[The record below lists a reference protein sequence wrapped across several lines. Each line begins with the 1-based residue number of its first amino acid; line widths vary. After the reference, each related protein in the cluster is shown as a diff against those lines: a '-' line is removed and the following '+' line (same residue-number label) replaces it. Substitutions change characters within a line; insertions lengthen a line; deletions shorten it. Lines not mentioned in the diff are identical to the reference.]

1 MLTLDNGMGI
11 GGSLEFTLGES
22 MEYDTFMS
30 DRSPMMK
37 LRSLENG
44 DVLDVWEA
52 SWDGNVLQLTLSD
65 EQTGFSPGAL
75 AEIESES
82 AFYFGEVRQCHGSA
96 MRVLVEHSLDRAR
109 LASLQDSWR

>member
-1 MLTLDNGMGI
+1 MLTLDNATGI
-11 GGSLEFTLGES
+11 GGSPEFTLGES
-22 MEYDTFMS
+22 MEYDTLMS
-30 DRSPMMK
+30 DRPMMK

-44 DVLDVWEA
+44 NVLDVWDA

-65 EQTGFSPGAL
+65 EETGVSPGAL

-82 AFYFGEVRQCHGSA
+82 ALYLGEVRQCNGSA

-109 LASLQDSWR
+109 LASLQDSWQ